1 MTEPVDLLARC
12 DAAAAQLLQSAGL
25 WDNIPK
31 AEGASET
38 KSVDLSEQV
47 KVFSAVMTWLERR
60 KDLAPPEKK
69 DSPFDALRS
78 QFNGSSAEGGRG
90 PRGRPK
96 KAAGAGNDSAA
107 GAAPADEIRPDA

>member
-1 MTEPVDLLARC
+1 MTEPISLLERC

-25 WDNIPK
+25 WDTIPK
-31 AEGASET
+31 IEGKA
-38 KSVDLSEQV
+38 VDLSEQV

-69 DSPFDALRS
+69 ESPFDALRN
-78 QFNGSSAEGGRG
+78 QFNGSPAEGGRN

-96 KAAGAGNDSAA
+96 KAPRPD
-107 GAAPADEIRPDA
+107 AAPGADSADEIRSDA

>member
-1 MTEPVDLLARC
+1 MSNEVDLLARC

-25 WDNIPK
+25 WDNIPTT
-31 AEGASET
+31 EGKT
-38 KSVDLSEQV
+38 VDLSEQV

-69 DSPFDALRS
+69 ESPFDKLRD
-78 QFNGSSAEGGRG
+78 QFNGSPVEGGRN

-96 KAAGAGNDSAA
+96 KAAGAGIDAA
-107 GAAPADEIRPDA
+107 SGAGGSDEIRPDA

>member
-25 WDNIPK
+25 WDTIPK
-31 AEGASET
+31 TEGKTDAETVG
-38 KSVDLSEQV
+38 LSEQV

-69 DSPFDALRS
+69 ESPFDALRS
-78 QFNGSSAEGGRG
+78 QFNGSPIEGGRN

-96 KAAGAGNDSAA
+96 KAAGAGIDAASGSAS
-107 GAAPADEIRPDA
+107 PDEGRPDA